1 MNIRLRY
8 AFLTDREGFPTAGV
22 WKREFGRWNSF
33 LMKKGLPDGKKEGSF
48 TLRLNGRTIYMNGY
62 NWVPA
67 DVMYGSASEETYA
80 HLIRLAKEA
89 GVKYFPG
96 MGRRPDR
103 KGCFL
108 PDVRRGGNP
117 GVAGIHPVKLGN

>member
-1 MNIRLRY
+1 
-8 AFLTDREGFPTAGV
+8 
-22 WKREFGRWNSF
+22 
-33 LMKKGLPDGKKEGSF
+33 
-48 TLRLNGRTIYMNGY
+48 MNGY

-89 GVKYFPG
+89 GVNIFRVWG
-96 MGRRPDR
+96 GGLIERM
-103 KGCFL
+103 FL

-117 GVAGIHPVKLGN
+117 GVAGIHPVKLWN

>member
-1 MNIRLRY
+1 ME
-8 AFLTDREGFPTAGV
+8 FLPNEEGIAGRE
-22 WKREFGRWNSF
+22 
-33 LMKKGLPDGKKEGSF
+33 KEGSF

-89 GVKYFPG
+89 GVNIFRV